1 MMTTKSE
8 RFGEFLTI
16 CSPDKKGRIIKT
28 IFMAH
33 FPVVH
38 FDINSPSERKIA
50 VIELL
55 EQELCNQTM
64 AGKLCGFHRNT
75 VFKIIRTKE
84 LLGIEEVLKDDRG
97 AKTPYKY
104 ISEIRSHI
112 KKLIRK
118 YPDWSDQDI
127 ATQAAMDLDTTI
139 SRSSVARI
147 RTEKQDNK
155 EKTPSKKELFDMAVE
170 ADLAVKEHNR
180 SRQLWL
186 SFDTEP
192 ELKKQAKECEQEPP
206 PEAAGELQKVLIEQ
220 LQKGKHCMFAGGLM
234 HHLFLHEMEFEQI
247 MDIFPV
253 KYGSTYQYSD
263 IMLTFFH
270 SITQGVASIEALK
283 LINPY
288 DFGLL
293 IGRPRIPDKKTM
305 RQHLKEIAQ
314 LNKSDSLIDQFA
326 RLLLEHERIDREVFF
341 IDGHFLPY
349 YGLKAIAKGYF
360 TVRRQAMKGNEL
372 YMITD
377 LQGRPLFFINES
389 NEIDFRP
396 IISRSAVMLKDFGIE
411 RPILV
416 FDRGGYGVHFFS
428 ELDHDADFV
437 TWTKYLNK
445 QSLINI
451 PASRFTVGVLCGE
464 NRFLICEEQRTVRES
479 AENARKNGRDKPTFM
494 DLRLVVLHDV
504 MTGKRMGIYTNNK
517 DKPVHDIAWYML
529 QRWGKSE
536 NVYKEFMAC
545 FNLDY
550 HPGYDIRELEKQPL
564 VDNPD
569 VALTNKAIKSLK
581 KEVKLTEKEIL
592 FNEMKIE
599 RRPDKRLDKKIS
611 KLEKELQTA
620 MEDINQL
627 ELKLLKLDDK
637 VPITELLKGKP
648 MSRTDL
654 EKKKLY
660 DFMQI
665 MAYHSRERLVEIFK
679 EYYSDPRDPKQ
690 VLDMITTK
698 PGLVKLVG
706 NTLMV
711 MLEWIENKKHRQA
724 AKRLCHKLNQLGV
737 RLVGKL
743 DVNLSFHIA
752 RYP

>member
-1 MMTTKSE
+1 MTTKSE
-8 RFGEFLTI
+8 RFGKFLTI
-16 CSPDKKGRIIKT
+16 CSPDKNNRVIKT
-28 IFMAH
+28 IFWDY

-38 FDINSPSERKIA
+38 FDINSSTERKIA

-55 EQELCNQTM
+55 EQELCNQKL

-75 VFKIIRTKE
+75 VFKIMRTKE
-84 LLGIEEVLKDDRG
+84 LLGIEGVLKDDRG
-97 AKTPYKY
+97 SKAPYKY
-104 ISEIRSHI
+104 ISEIRSHV
-112 KKLIRK
+112 KKLLRK
-118 YPDWSDQDI
+118 YPDWTDQDI
-127 ATQAAMDLDTTI
+127 AAQAALDLKIGI

-147 RTEKQDNK
+147 RTEKQDKK
-155 EKTPSKKELFDMAVE
+155 EKIPSKKELYDMAVK
-170 ADLAVKEHNR
+170 ADLAVKEHNVK
-180 SRQLWL
+180 RQLWL
-186 SFDTEP
+186 NFDTEP
-192 ELKKQAKECEQEPP
+192 ELKQQAKEHEKETP
-206 PEAAGELQKVLIEQ
+206 PEAAGEIQKLLIEQ
-220 LQKGKHCMFAGGLM
+220 LQKGKQCMFAGGLM
-234 HHLFLHEMEFEQI
+234 HHLFLQEIEFEQI
-247 MDIFPV
+247 MDIFPF
-253 KYGSTYQYSD
+253 KAGSTYQYSD
-263 IMLTFFH
+263 IMYTLFN
-270 SITQGVASIEALK
+270 SITHGIGSIEALK
-283 LINPY
+283 LVNPY
-288 DFGLL
+288 DLGLL

-305 RQHLKEIAQ
+305 RQHLKEMAK
-314 LNKSDSLIDQFA
+314 LHKSDNLIDQFA
-326 RLLLEHERIDREVFF
+326 RLLLKHERIDREVFF

-396 IISRSAVMLKDFGIE
+396 IISRSAAMLKDFGIE

-437 TWTKYLNK
+437 TWTKHLNK
-445 QSLINI
+445 RSLINI
-451 PASRFTVGVLCGE
+451 PHSRFTVGVLCGE
-464 NRFLICEEQRTVRES
+464 NRFLVCEEQHTVRES
-479 AENARKNGRDKPTFM
+479 PQNAKKNGRDKPVSM

-569 VALTNKAIKSLK
+569 IALIRKAINSLK
-581 KEVKLTEKEIL
+581 KELKSTEKEIL
-592 FNEMKIE
+592 FNEMKVE
-599 RRPDKRLDKKIS
+599 RRPDQRLDKKIS
-611 KLEKELQTA
+611 KLEQELKVA
-620 MEDINQL
+620 IEDINEL
-627 ELKLLKLDDK
+627 EQKLSQLDDK
-637 VPITELLKGKP
+637 VSITELLQGKP

-665 MAYHSRERLVEIFK
+665 MAYHSRERLLEIFK
-679 EYYSDPRDPKQ
+679 EYYNDPRDPKQ

-711 MLEWIENKKHRQA
+711 MLEWIENKKHREA
-724 AKRLCHKLNQLGV
+724 AKQLCHKLNQLGV
-737 RLVGKL
+737 SLVGRL
-743 DVNLSFHIA
+743 DVKLSFHIA
-752 RYP
+752 CYP

>member
-8 RFGEFLTI
+8 RLGGFLTI
-16 CSPDKKGRIIKT
+16 CSPDKKNRVIKT
-28 IFMAH
+28 IFLDY

-38 FDINSPSERKIA
+38 FDINSSTERKIA
-50 VIELL
+50 IIELL
-55 EQELCNQTM
+55 EQELCNQKL

-75 VFKIIRTKE
+75 VFKIMRTKE
-84 LLGIEEVLKDDRG
+84 LLGIEAVLQDDRG
-97 AKTPYKY
+97 PKAPYKY
-104 ISEIRSHI
+104 ISAIRSHV
-112 KKLIRK
+112 KKLLRK
-118 YPDWSDQDI
+118 YPDWTDQDI
-127 ATQAAMDLDTTI
+127 AVQAALDLKTGI
-139 SRSSVARI
+139 SRSAVARI
-147 RTEKQDNK
+147 RTEKQAVK
-155 EKTPSKKELFDMAVE
+155 EKVPSKRELYDMAVK
-170 ADLAVKEHNR
+170 ADLAVKEHNVK
-180 SRQLWL
+180 RQLWL
-186 SFDTEP
+186 NFDTEP
-192 ELKKQAKECEQEPP
+192 ELKQQAKENEKETP
-206 PEAAGELQKVLIEQ
+206 PEAAGEVQELLIEQ
-220 LQKGKHCMFAGGLM
+220 LQKGKQCMFAGGLL
-234 HHLFLHEMEFEQI
+234 HHLFLQEIEFEQI
-247 MDIFPV
+247 MDTFPL
-253 KYGSTYQYSD
+253 KPGSTYQYSD
-263 IMLTFFH
+263 IMYTLFH
-270 SITQGVASIEALK
+270 SITQGIGSIESLK
-283 LINPY
+283 LVNPY
-288 DFGLL
+288 DLGLL

-305 RQHLKEIAQ
+305 RQHLKEMAK
-314 LNKSDSLIDQFA
+314 LHKSDNLIDQFA
-326 RLLLEHERIDREVFF
+326 RLLLKHERIDREVFF

-396 IISRSAVMLKDFGIE
+396 IISRSAAMLKDFGIE

-437 TWTKYLNK
+437 TWTKHLNK
-445 QSLINI
+445 RSLINI
-451 PASRFTVGVLCGE
+451 PHSRFTVGVLCGE
-464 NRFLICEEQRTVRES
+464 NRFLVCEEQHTVRES
-479 AENARKNGRDKPTFM
+479 PQNAKKNGRDKPVSM

-569 VALTNKAIKSLK
+569 IALIRKAINSLK
-581 KEVKLTEKEIL
+581 KELKSTEKEIL
-592 FNEMKIE
+592 FNEMKVE
-599 RRPDKRLDKKIS
+599 RRPDQRLDKKIS
-611 KLEKELQTA
+611 KLEQELKVA
-620 MEDINQL
+620 IEDINEL
-627 ELKLLKLDDK
+627 EQKLSQLDDK
-637 VPITELLKGKP
+637 VSITELLQGKP

-665 MAYHSRERLVEIFK
+665 MAYHSRERLLEIFK
-679 EYYSDPRDPKQ
+679 EYYNDPRDPKQ

-711 MLEWIENKKHRQA
+711 MLEWIENKKHREA
-724 AKRLCHKLNQLGV
+724 AKQLCHKLNQLGV
-737 RLVGKL
+737 RLVGGL
-743 DVNLSFHIA
+743 DVKLSFHIA

>member
-8 RFGEFLTI
+8 RFGNLLTI
-16 CSPDKKGRIIKT
+16 CSPDKKGRVIKT
-28 IFMAH
+28 IFQDH

-38 FDINSPSERKIA
+38 FDIDSSSERKIA

-55 EQELCNQTM
+55 EQGVCNQTL

-75 VFKIIRTKE
+75 VFKIIRTKD
-84 LLGIEEVLKDDRG
+84 LLGIEEVLRDDRG
-97 AKTPYKY
+97 AKAPYKY
-104 ISEIRSHI
+104 VSKIRSHV

-118 YPDWSDQDI
+118 HPNWTDQDI
-127 ATQAAMDLDTTI
+127 ATQAALNLKTDI
-139 SRSSVARI
+139 SRSAVARI
-147 RTEKQDNK
+147 RTEKQERN
-155 EKTPSKKELFDMAVE
+155 EKRPSRKELYDMAVV
-170 ADLAVKEHNR
+170 ADLAVREHNIQ
-180 SRQLWL
+180 RQLWL
-186 SFDTEP
+186 NFDTEP
-192 ELKKQAKECEQEPP
+192 ELKKQAEQYEQDPP
-206 PEAAGELQKVLIEQ
+206 PEAEGEIFQSFIEQ
-220 LQKGKHCMFAGGLM
+220 LQKGKQCMFAGGLM
-234 HHLFLHEMEFEQI
+234 HHLFLNEIEFEQI
-247 MDIFPV
+247 MDNFPIKV
-253 KYGSTYQYSD
+253 GSTYQYSD
-263 IMLTFFH
+263 IISTVFH
-270 SITQGVASIEALK
+270 SISQGIASIETLK
-283 LINPY
+283 LVNAY

-305 RQHLKEIAQ
+305 RQHLKEMGE
-314 LNKSDSLIDQFA
+314 LNKSDDLIDQFA
-326 RLLLEHERIDREVFF
+326 HLLLKHDRIDREVFF

-396 IISRSAVMLKDFGIE
+396 IISRSAAMLKDFGIE
-411 RPILV
+411 RPTLV

-428 ELDHDADFV
+428 KLDYDADFI
-437 TWTKYLNK
+437 TWAKYLNK
-445 QSLINI
+445 QTLTDMPDS
-451 PASRFTVGVLCGE
+451 AFTVGVLCGE
-464 NRFLICEEQRTVRES
+464 NRFLVCEKQHTVRES
-479 AENARKNGRDKPTFM
+479 AQNAKKSGRDKPACM

-504 MTGKRMGIYTNNK
+504 KTGKRMGIYTNNK
-517 DKPVHDIAWYML
+517 DKPVYDIAWYML

-550 HPGYDIRELEKQPL
+550 HPGYDIKELEKQPL

-569 VALTNKAIKSLK
+569 VALTSKAINSLK
-581 KEVKLTEKEIL
+581 KEIKLTEKEVL
-592 FNEMKIE
+592 FNEMKLE
-599 RRPDKRLDKKIS
+599 RRPDKRLCKKIS
-611 KLEKELQTA
+611 ILKKEVKRAVEDIRQLEQKLSKLE
-620 MEDINQL
+620 
-627 ELKLLKLDDK
+627 DK
-637 VPITELLKGKP
+637 VPITELLQGKP
-648 MSRTDL
+648 MSRADL

-660 DFMQI
+660 DFTQI
-665 MAYHSRERLVEIFK
+665 LAYHSRERLLEILK
-679 EYYSDPRDPKQ
+679 QYYSDPRDPKQ

-711 MLEWIENKKHRQA
+711 MLEWIENKKHREA
-724 AKRLCHKLNQLGV
+724 AKQLCNKLNQLSI
-737 RLVGKL
+737 RLGGRL
-743 DVNLSFHIA
+743 DVKLSFHIA

>member
-1 MMTTKSE
+1 MNTKSE
-8 RFGEFLTI
+8 RFGDFLTI
-16 CSPDKKGRIIKT
+16 CSPDKRNRTIKT
-28 IFMAH
+28 IFLNY

-38 FDINSPSERKIA
+38 FDIESSNERKIA
-50 VIELL
+50 VIELV
-55 EQELCNQTM
+55 EQDLCNHTL

-75 VFKIIRTKE
+75 VFKIIQTKD
-84 LLGIEEVLKDDRG
+84 LLGIEAVLKDERG
-97 AKTPYKY
+97 SKAPYKY
-104 ISEIRSHI
+104 ISEIRSHV
-112 KKLIRK
+112 KKLLRK
-118 YPDWSDQDI
+118 YPDWIDQDI
-127 ATQAAMDLDTTI
+127 ATQAASDLDTTI

-147 RTEKQDNK
+147 RTEKQAKK
-155 EKTPSKKELFDMAVE
+155 EKRPSKKELCDMAVE
-170 ADLAVKEHNR
+170 ADLAVQEHNI

-186 SFDTEP
+186 NFDTES
-192 ELKKQAKECEQEPP
+192 ELKQQAEEYEKETP
-206 PEAAGELQKVLIEQ
+206 PEAEGEIYETLIEELQKGRQ
-220 LQKGKHCMFAGGLM
+220 CTFAGGLM
-234 HHLFLHEMEFEQI
+234 HNLFLQEIDFEQI
-247 MDIFPV
+247 MGIFPP
-253 KYGSTYQYSD
+253 KSGSTYQHSD
-263 IMLTFFH
+263 IISTLFH
-270 SITQGVASIEALK
+270 SITQGIGSIESLK

-293 IGRPRIPDKKTM
+293 IGRLRIPDKKTI
-305 RQHLKEIAQ
+305 RVKLKEIAQ
-314 LNKSDSLIDQFA
+314 LHKSDDLIDQFA
-326 RLLLEHERIDREVFF
+326 RLLLKHERIDREVFF

-396 IISRSAVMLKDFGIE
+396 IISRSAVMLKDFGID
-411 RPILV
+411 RPIMV

-428 ELDHDADFV
+428 ELDQDADFV
-437 TWTKYLNK
+437 TWTKHLNK
-445 QSLINI
+445 RTLVNI
-451 PASRFTVGVLCGE
+451 PESRFTVGVLCGE
-464 NRFLICEEQRTVRES
+464 NRFLVCEDQHTVRES
-479 AENARKNGRDKPTFM
+479 AQNARKDGRDKPACM
-494 DLRLVVLHDV
+494 DLRLIVLHDV

-517 DKPVHDIAWYML
+517 DKPAYDIAWYML

-550 HPGYDIRELEKQPL
+550 HPGYDITELEKQPW

-569 VALTNKAIKSLK
+569 ISSTNKAINSLR

-592 FNEMKIE
+592 FNEIKRE
-599 RRPDKRLDKKIS
+599 RRPDKRLNKKIS
-611 KLEKELQTA
+611 KLEKELKEA
-620 MEDINQL
+620 VEDISQL
-627 ELKLLKLDDK
+627 DQKLSKMDDK
-637 VPITELLKGKP
+637 VPISELLQGKP
-648 MSRTDL
+648 MSRADL
-654 EKKKLY
+654 EKKKIY
-660 DFMQI
+660 DFAQI
-665 MAYHSRERLVEIFK
+665 MAYHSRERLLEIFK

-711 MLEWIENKKHRQA
+711 MLEWIENRIHREA
-724 AKRLCHKLNQLGV
+724 AKQLCHKLNQLSV
-737 RLVGKL
+737 RLVGRLNVK
-743 DVNLSFHIA
+743 LSFHIA